1 MLPFMRPAEPT
12 SSSKGSQTSGY
23 GPLPNGAE
31 VAPESIWLLGE
42 LAGELSRTQ
51 TLDQFQMLLSR
62 RLRWVINFERCTLAI
77 WHHPMD
83 PTYELRELTHP
94 HQARVAGS
102 QLLRFGE
109 DLLSNVLQTARPRLG
124 DPKLGQDWG
133 PEPGLIDRA
142 QSVLMLPLRTGSQT
156 IGSLNFSSSQA
167 HYYPIGIRNVVSLL
181 ASQVAGHLGFL
192 LAHRQ
197 TRASLAQQSTVAELG
212 QRALAGLD
220 PDQLMQAAV
229 QQVALH
235 LQVKSC
241 QIWVGPDPEAL
252 TIQSDWGWWPQLQA
266 LTLRLS
272 DLSQGILP
280 PALQALGIRSG
291 MGIPFHA
298 ADGVSRILAVH
309 DTELR
314 HFDRDSVAFLSAVVH
329 TLDAALLRTRAETHR
344 LKAEHTAQLQAQM
357 REMERLNHLRDQFV
371 SSVSHELRTP
381 LTSIK
386 LSIQML
392 QSTALTPQQARYVHI
407 LQQESQREIRLVEDL
422 LALQDTKPE
431 VNLPEV
437 NLPEVDL
444 PEVNLTLSLSL
455 QPWLEALMAT
465 LQPQAQHRGQS
476 LQLDPIDPALSLI
489 TDPDV
494 LGQVLE
500 ELLTNAIKFTPSTG
514 WIQIRANAVGSE
526 LVIQV
531 QNAGNR
537 IPDAERERI
546 FERFYRLPQQDP
558 WAAGGTG
565 LGLPL
570 AQRRTQALKGRL
582 QLLPVDPDS
591 QTNCFELRIPL
602 DPNIDPKADPN
613 AIQAP
618 APQADPPPKPS
629 PPELGLPSTQTQSA
643 PTGSDG
649 WEDGWADLEIPKK
662 RRKKGKKR
670 G

>member
-1 MLPFMRPAEPT
+1 MLPFLRPADPSPSQGGSRI
-12 SSSKGSQTSGY
+12 SSY
-23 GPLPNGAE
+23 GPLPDGAE

-51 TLDQFQMLLSR
+51 TLDEFQMLLSR
-62 RLRWVINFERCTLAI
+62 RLRWVINFERCTLAV

-83 PTYELRELTHP
+83 PTYELRELTNP

-102 QLLRFGE
+102 QPLRFGE

-124 DPKLGQDWG
+124 DPKRGRDWG
-133 PEPGLIDRA
+133 PEPGLSDRA

-192 LAHRQ
+192 LAYRQ

-220 PDQLMQAAV
+220 PDQLMQAAAE
-229 QQVALH
+229 QVALH
-235 LQVKSC
+235 LQVRSC
-241 QIWVGPDPEAL
+241 QIWAGPDPMAL
-252 TIQSDWGWWPQLQA
+252 AIQADWGWWPQLQS
-266 LTLRLS
+266 LTLSLS
-272 DLSQGILP
+272 DLRQGILP
-280 PALQALGIRSG
+280 PALQAVGIRSG
-291 MGIPFHA
+291 IGIPFHP
-298 ADGVSRILAVH
+298 ADEVSRILVVH
-309 DTELR
+309 DTEPR
-314 HFDRDSVAFLSAVVH
+314 HFDRDDVAFLKAVVH
-329 TLDAALLRTRAETHR
+329 TLDTALLRTQAEAHR
-344 LKAEHTAQLQAQM
+344 LKAERTAQLEAQM
-357 REMERLNHLRDQFV
+357 REMERLNHLQDQFV
-371 SSVSHELRTP
+371 STISHELRTP
-381 LTSIK
+381 LASIK

-392 QSTALTPQQARYVHI
+392 QTTPLTPQQARYVHI

-422 LALQDTKPE
+422 LVLQDTKPE
-431 VNLPEV
+431 I
-437 NLPEVDL
+437 
-444 PEVNLTLSLSL
+444 NLTPLPLKL
-455 QPWLEALMAT
+455 WLEALIASF
-465 LQPQAQHRGQS
+465 QPQAQHRGQS
-476 LQLDPIDPALSLI
+476 LHLDPIDPALSLL

-500 ELLTNAIKFTPSTG
+500 ELLANAIKFTPPTG
-514 WIQIRANAVGSE
+514 WIQVRATAVASE

-531 QNAGNR
+531 RNAGNR

-565 LGLPL
+565 LGLTL
-570 AQRRTQALKGRL
+570 AQRRTQALRGRL
-582 QLLPVDPDS
+582 QLLPADPDS
-591 QTNCFELRIPL
+591 QTNCFELRIPM
-602 DPNIDPKADPN
+602 DPTALE
-613 AIQAP
+613 AP
-618 APQADPPPKPS
+618 ATPADPPPKRSRPVLNLPS
-629 PPELGLPSTQTQSA
+629 PQTQSA

-662 RRKKGKKR
+662 QRKKRKKR
-670 G
+670 D